1 MIIGAV
7 DLWNYNASLIMDGE
21 GKHLWQN
28 PTGKGF
34 AARAWW
40 NEPAYTIQDKNGRYK
55 YIPEAPAYI
64 RPLKSVF
71 EVAEWAH
78 DPVLKLGY
86 KLSPVLSALGEQLF
100 GQKKYVGLPDI
111 PERALD
117 FIVDSSTPIVVDQ
130 AIRTAQGKQSIQAT
144 ALPFIGM
151 PVSRLKQM
159 NYKSNPEGN

>member
-34 AARAWW
+34 AVRAWW

-55 YIPEAPAYI
+55 YIPEAPGYI

-86 KLSPVLSALGEQLF
+86 KLSPVVSAVGEQLF

-111 PERALD
+111 PERAWD
-117 FIVDSSTPIVVDQ
+117 FVIDSTTPIVVDQ

-144 ALPFIGM
+144 VLPFIGM